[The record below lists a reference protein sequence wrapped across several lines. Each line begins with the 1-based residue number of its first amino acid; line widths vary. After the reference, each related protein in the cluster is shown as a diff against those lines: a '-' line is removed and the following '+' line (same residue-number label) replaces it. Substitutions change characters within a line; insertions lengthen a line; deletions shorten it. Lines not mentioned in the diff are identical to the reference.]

1 MNHSYYLSVDTSC
14 WSSQDQALLSC
25 VSSRRREKIRL
36 YARLCDRKLS
46 LYAALL
52 ARLAILRH
60 SPLTDNA
67 RLEFDQADRH
77 KPRLLFDGGP
87 DFSFSHTEGGVLCAL
102 STDAFIGADLE
113 SLRPAPL
120 EVMEYVFHPCEIR
133 YVTQISDPGRKNRRF
148 FEVWTRKEAFT
159 KCKGLGL
166 VCDLP
171 SINTLDDSLSDY
183 FHTWEARGCI
193 CSVYVSSPS
202 LLEERVLSEK
212 DIWDFFLPFLP
223 ADHLP
228 GEIL

>member
-1 MNHSYYLSVDTSC
+1 MNHSYYLSIDTSC
-14 WSSQDQALLSC
+14 WSPQDQALLSC

-36 YARLCDRKLS
+36 YTRLCDRKLS

-87 DFSFSHTEGGVLCAL
+87 DFSFSHTEGGVLCGL
-102 STDAFIGADLE
+102 SPDAFIGADLE

-120 EVMEYVFHPCEIR
+120 EVMEHVFHPREIR
-133 YVTQISDPGRKNRRF
+133 YVNQVADPARKDRRF
-148 FEVWTRKEAFT
+148 FEIWTRKEAFT

-166 VCDLP
+166 VCDLS
-171 SINTLDDSLSDY
+171 SINTLDDRLFDG
-183 FHTWEARGCI
+183 FHTWEDGGCI
-193 CSVYVSSPS
+193 CSIYVSSG
-202 LLEERVLSEK
+202 LLEDHTLGEK
-212 DIWDFFLPFLP
+212 DVWNFFLPFLP